1 MFPCLVDKGLLRFRQ
16 LLFAFP
22 YDAVIRVYDERGNV
36 IETQEHVG
44 AFKELGAASFPACSR
59 RLPAK
64 TNRVI
69 PLLSG
74 KSPCNYGIIPSISR
88 YADS

>member
-36 IETQEHVG
+36 IETHEHAG
-44 AFKELGAASFPACSR
+44 EFKGDFVTRLGKRHARA
-59 RLPAK
+59 
-64 TNRVI
+64 
-69 PLLSG
+69 
-74 KSPCNYGIIPSISR
+74 
-88 YADS
+88 

>member
-36 IETQEHVG
+36 IETHEHAG
-44 AFKELGAASFPACSR
+44 DFKETVKQF
-59 RLPAK
+59 
-64 TNRVI
+64 V
-69 PLLSG
+69 
-74 KSPCNYGIIPSISR
+74 SISR
-88 YADS
+88 RSSCFTADEH